1 LVDPRAWGLIFVEP
15 RGNREGDEWAQLD
28 LQVTKSFR
36 LGRVRLRLIGTVVNL
51 FDSENAIGVCNNV
64 NGCGGFELGDP
75 TAWQLPRRYELGLRL
90 EF

>member
-1 LVDPRAWGLIFVEP
+1 VL
-15 RGNREGDEWAQLD
+15 
-28 LQVTKSFR
+28 
-36 LGRVRLRLIGTVVNL
+36 NL